1 MGGVAGPPSA
11 STGTCESA
19 RAPRMRKVLCP
30 SLRPEMSLEET
41 PGRGEVGSRGAAPHS
56 DSPQGAWS
64 PRLVLRLL
72 VAVVGGWGLE
82 TRGERVSSGE
92 RTAQTL
98 EYVTRGQSLRPFQS
112 LRNDKG
118 NSISYYLYCSLDN
131 WTVQSSPHFYL
142 KPVRPAFCYP
152 QERSFPTG
160 NGVSPDKPLPP
171 MVTLLR

>member
-1 MGGVAGPPSA
+1 MAGPPSA
-11 STGTCESA
+11 STGTCELA
-19 RAPRMRKVLCP
+19 WAPRMRKALCP
-30 SLRPEMSLEET
+30 SLRPEMS
-41 PGRGEVGSRGAAPHS
+41 PWRRPQGGVRWGPVVQPRIQIHPRGRGAPGWLSGFRWRWVG
-56 DSPQGAWS
+56 
-64 PRLVLRLL
+64 
-72 VAVVGGWGLE
+72 GGWGLE

-98 EYVTRGQSLRPFQS
+98 EYVTRGRSLRPFQS

-118 NSISYYLYCSLDN
+118 NNISYYLYCSLDN

-160 NGVSPDKPLPP
+160 NGASPDKPLPP